1 MLILYDIM
9 NAERTRE
16 ENTTMAH
23 PKGKSKQ
30 NTLQRARKEPMQMQR
45 RTKTFAELKLN
56 LDNKH
61 KGKRFADYD

>member
-1 MLILYDIM
+1 
-9 NAERTRE
+9 
-16 ENTTMAH
+16 MAH

-30 NTLQRARKEPMQMQR
+30 NTLQMARKEPMPLQR